1 MKNSEKP
8 QITQINA
15 DIKNWSKTISV
26 YLRYLRFGRDCDGPI
41 SAPSKDV
48 CDE

>member
-1 MKNSEKP
+1 MTDTEKP
-8 QITQINA
+8 QITQMNA
-15 DIKNWSKTISV
+15 DIKNWSETICV
-26 YLRYLRFGRDCDGPI
+26 YLRYLRFGCDCDGPI